1 MGMNMKWLWGNGWGR
16 GDHPLPSLTAT
27 KCSHKLPDPVWI
39 LKLLTKTEQ
48 AADISAGAD
57 VSAL

>member
-1 MGMNMKWLWGNGWGR
+1 
-16 GDHPLPSLTAT
+16 
-27 KCSHKLPDPVWI
+27 

-57 VSAL
+57 VSALEKPQLVEEIEAGRCPDPREAAMRDKPASGFVRKT